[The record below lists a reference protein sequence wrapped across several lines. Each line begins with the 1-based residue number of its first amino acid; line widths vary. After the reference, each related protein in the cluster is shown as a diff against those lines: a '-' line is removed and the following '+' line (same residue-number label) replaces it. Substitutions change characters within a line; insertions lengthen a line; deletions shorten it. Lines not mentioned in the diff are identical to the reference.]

1 MELNTNKHPILYIA
15 KRCCISSLGPVIQ
28 LPSQPQQLEPVKV
41 RPEAP
46 VVTPVWLDLGGSI
59 LWICNTAN
67 ISKFSDS
74 ENAPKN
80 LENMCNY
87 ASIFYPGNGGKI

>member
-1 MELNTNKHPILYIA
+1 LDNCEISLSLLVTKNLDEDRTCLSPNIFEEINIFLAFSGP
-15 KRCCISSLGPVIQ
+15 RNFGEISSF
-28 LPSQPQQLEPVKV
+28 
-41 RPEAP
+41 
-46 VVTPVWLDLGGSI
+46 
-59 LWICNTAN
+59 TAN

-87 ASIFYPGNGGKI
+87 ASIF